1 MKKYRIF
8 LLASLILGG
17 SFFLVLE
24 TKADEIGLKLNSN
37 NLSDNSR
44 KIFRE
49 HLVQNIVIKYQDDKT
64 FFKMHEYMVEKCQ
77 ELHMNLSAKLPAILI
92 QDTLTRTQNLLQSTK
107 SIVGNSLSTS
117 SYDPARFE
125 KSVQRFLWLKGLGF
139 LVLGIGEEHKLAI
152 SYFYLPGNESL
163 KQEFLQDLV
172 LYTFP
177 EIPDV
182 PQNKVWLND
191 MTAVMGRLGHTIF
204 SIKRFGVCDP

>member
-1 MKKYRIF
+1 MKKYRIL

-107 SIVGNSLSTS
+107 SIVGNSLCTS
-117 SYDPARFE
+117 S
-125 KSVQRFLWLKGLGF
+125 
-139 LVLGIGEEHKLAI
+139 
-152 SYFYLPGNESL
+152 
-163 KQEFLQDLV
+163 
-172 LYTFP
+172 
-177 EIPDV
+177 
-182 PQNKVWLND
+182 
-191 MTAVMGRLGHTIF
+191 
-204 SIKRFGVCDP
+204 